1 MKTELEVGGLPVLRV
16 VVSLPVKV
24 RQVEHDGRTLVLFG
38 LVLRHPAHSLDSQSV
53 SVSQRIKT
61 DQRPAMAVYL
71 LLNVCIFFKE
81 ILIFPREP
89 YILPYI

>member
-1 MKTELEVGGLPVLRV
+1 MGSCIPPSEGPAGGTRWPHSGSVW
-16 VVSLPVKV
+16 SC
-24 RQVEHDGRTLVLFG
+24 
-38 LVLRHPAHSLDSQSV
+38 PASPGTQSGTVQSV